1 MNKNE
6 IVIKNTNENNLK
18 SIDITIPKNKLV
30 IVTGVSG
37 SGKSSLAFDVLYN
50 EGRRRYVNSLST
62 YAQQFLG
69 GVKKPDVESITGLSP
84 AIAIDQKQ
92 SSHNPRST
100 VGTSTEIYDF
110 IRLLYAKIGIPHCPT
125 HNEPIT
131 VQTTKTIVGKI
142 YEKKEGAKIQILAPV
157 IVNQKGSHAGT
168 LDHLRKEG
176 FLRVRVNGKLRS
188 LDDNINLKKTLSH
201 NIEILVDRVI
211 LSEDE
216 KQRISEAINV
226 GATYSDGLILIN
238 FDGEEKD
245 VLFSKNFAC
254 RHGDFEVPK
263 IEPRLFSFNS
273 PVGACNE
280 CNGLGMKNTV
290 TWELLINDMEKSVNE
305 GGIEYFK
312 NAIGTQSIEWQMI
325 NKLAKAYKLDFDKPL
340 KNWKEE
346 EKEIILYG
354 SKEPIDYSI
363 TSASGITVKRFKY
376 IDGLAT
382 TIERRY
388 VETASKVARNY
399 YRKFMND
406 ITCHKCNGKRLNE
419 SALSVRVGGLNVFE
433 LTDKP
438 IDEIYKFVN
447 EVKFESKEETEISK
461 MIIKEISTRLKF
473 LMDVGLNYLSLS
485 RMAMTLS
492 GGESQRI
499 RLASQLGSNLTGVLY
514 VLDEPS
520 IGLHQKDNDK
530 LIETLKSIRDLGN
543 TVIVVEHDEETMT
556 QSDYIIDI
564 GPGAGNN
571 GGEVVFKGTPLEI
584 LDDKKSLTGQY
595 LSGKK
600 VIDVP
605 KQRRPLTGN
614 TIVVDGAEANNLKNI
629 RVAFPLGQFIAVTGV
644 SGSGKSTLVNEILYK
659 GIRKH
664 LNPLLNIEVGKHNKI
679 EGLENVD
686 KVIRVS
692 QSAIGRT
699 PRSNPATYT
708 GLFDDIRDIFTATI
722 ESKERGYAK
731 GRFSF
736 NVKGGRCEKCEGDGT
751 LKIQMN
757 FMADV
762 YVKCSECEG
771 KRYNDE
777 TLEIKYK
784 GKTISDILEMT
795 FDEAAE
801 FFKNIPKLRVK
812 IQNLLDV
819 GLGYIQ
825 LGHSAVILS
834 GGEAQRVKLATHLQ
848 KRPTGK
854 SVYILD
860 EPTTGLHTDDIKRL
874 NKVLSKIVD
883 NGDTVIVIEHNLDM
897 IKIADYVIDLGPD
910 GGKYGGEVITQG
922 TPEKVSQS
930 KTSHTAKYL
939 NKILK
944 K

>member
-1 MNKNE
+1 
-6 IVIKNTNENNLK
+6 
-18 SIDITIPKNKLV
+18 
-30 IVTGVSG
+30 
-37 SGKSSLAFDVLYN
+37 
-50 EGRRRYVNSLST
+50 
-62 YAQQFLG
+62 
-69 GVKKPDVESITGLSP
+69 
-84 AIAIDQKQ
+84 
-92 SSHNPRST
+92 
-100 VGTSTEIYDF
+100 
-110 IRLLYAKIGIPHCPT
+110 
-125 HNEPIT
+125 
-131 VQTTKTIVGKI
+131 
-142 YEKKEGAKIQILAPV
+142 
-157 IVNQKGSHAGT
+157 
-168 LDHLRKEG
+168 
-176 FLRVRVNGKLRS
+176 
-188 LDDNINLKKTLSH
+188 
-201 NIEILVDRVI
+201 
-211 LSEDE
+211 
-216 KQRISEAINV
+216 
-226 GATYSDGLILIN
+226 
-238 FDGEEKD
+238 
-245 VLFSKNFAC
+245 
-254 RHGDFEVPK
+254 
-263 IEPRLFSFNS
+263 
-273 PVGACNE
+273 
-280 CNGLGMKNTV
+280 
-290 TWELLINDMEKSVNE
+290 
-305 GGIEYFK
+305 
-312 NAIGTQSIEWQMI
+312 
-325 NKLAKAYKLDFDKPL
+325 
-340 KNWKEE
+340 
-346 EKEIILYG
+346 
-354 SKEPIDYSI
+354 
-363 TSASGITVKRFKY
+363 
-376 IDGLAT
+376 
-382 TIERRY
+382 
-388 VETASKVARNY
+388 
-399 YRKFMND
+399 MND